1 MNSLELEASELSQL
15 KLSWSQLQ
23 ANNKYQKDEFVSR
36 VYSNLIAANPN
47 LKTVFAEEDT
57 IREHSM
63 LFDDIL
69 RFVLSYVDDNEMLN
83 EFMYQFIQENELF
96 ANVAVEYLEPMGGAL
111 IQTFKQWLGNGKFD
125 SEIEIIWIKVYVFI
139 ANSILSVDD
148 LASEVSSTFSN
159 KELSN
164 SEEEDVAPL
173 NIFKPEPVAEPVAE
187 QVEVAQPKQS
197 ILDRSNTIQFHL
209 NSNEKYRGFRRSVQ
223 STPAAEA
230 ISVKIPT
237 TNTFQKILT
246 SSNISPTL
254 ASILAAAN
262 SPIVSQPAAPFDPR
276 IAKRGSRNS
285 SLSSSSSFNGDSP
298 VRSLRRSAAP
308 SIDLSELEEPKIT
321 PRSSRRNSVYTM
333 SSSIEVIEEPKIEV
347 PIIEQPSLLKKL
359 QLRQPQVI
367 QDSSDEEDEEEAQ
380 VETSKFDPRR
390 RSHKRAN
397 SVCISPEFSE
407 IGEQEDGNHLS
418 RGKTSTFVEGF
429 EEEEEV
435 KPLPAVPVVPAGRFD
450 YNSFG
455 LKGLDPIVEQ
465 DFDDTTSSKYESEDD
480 SNSSHYAADA
490 SVTDRS
496 STDDNSSSASTL
508 SLHHSDDRSFS
519 SGNESNSPIIG
530 KLINGH
536 TMRQPSQSSD
546 ISYMQPLDRRA
557 SVDRISSISKNYN
570 HSASSLLLS
579 PKVSE
584 GPQLRASMGF
594 MRSSFVLKQEMEVLG
609 FNLPENVFEKPP
621 TLPVA
626 KSSIDLTSSA
636 YHKQK
641 TASSFSVNSAVDS
654 VSIDNNC
661 FDLINAFVPESSSS
675 DTLSQALVRAQTKR
689 KILGS
694 HIRSTSNMSTNHVNA
709 SLKYREKEV
718 ETSSKRGLRQR
729 LSSMFSSKRS
739 SASSASSG
747 IMSRKSS
754 MSSFQRDGN
763 ASVSD
768 LISINSVSSQNTS
781 CSGFSFMNRSQTTR
795 NSVSGRRGPTKKG
808 GKYQVV
814 AVPYDVFSKA

>member
-47 LKTVFAEEDT
+47 LKTVFAEEAT

-63 LFDDIL
+63 LFDDVL
-69 RFVLSYVDDNEMLN
+69 KFVLSYVDDNEMLN
-83 EFMYQFIQENELF
+83 EFMYQFLQENQLF
-96 ANVAVEYLEPMGGAL
+96 ANVAAEYLEPMGSAL

-125 SEIEIIWIKVYVFI
+125 SEIESIWIKVYVFI
-139 ANSILSVDD
+139 ANSILSVED
-148 LASEVSSTFSN
+148 LVSEVSSTFSN
-159 KELSN
+159 KDQSN

-173 NIFKPEPVAEPVAE
+173 NIFKPEPVAESVAE

-223 STPAAEA
+223 STPVVEP

-254 ASILAAAN
+254 SSILAAGN
-262 SPIVSQPAAPFDPR
+262 SAIVSQPAAPFDPR

-285 SLSSSSSFNGDSP
+285 TSSSSSSSSINDDSP

-333 SSSIEVIEEPKIEV
+333 MSSIEVIEEPKIE
-347 PIIEQPSLLKKL
+347 QPSLLKKL
-359 QLRQPQVI
+359 QHRQPQVI
-367 QDSSDEEDEEEAQ
+367 QDSSDEEEEQ
-380 VETSKFDPRR
+380 VEVTKFDPRR
-390 RSHKRAN
+390 RSHKRSN
-397 SVCISPEFSE
+397 SVCLSPESFE
-407 IGEQEDGNHLS
+407 VDEQEARASN
-418 RGKTSTFVEGF
+418 TSTFVEGF
-429 EEEEEV
+429 GEEEEEEV
-435 KPLPAVPVVPAGRFD
+435 KQLPTVPVVPVGRFD

-626 KSSIDLTSSA
+626 RSAVDLTSNSYYKENA
-636 YHKQK
+636 
-641 TASSFSVNSAVDS
+641 ASTFSVNSAVE
-654 VSIDNNC
+654 SISSDTNC
-661 FDLINAFVPESSSS
+661 FDMVNAFVPEGSSTE
-675 DTLSQALVRAQTKR
+675 TLNQKLVRAQTKR
-689 KILGS
+689 LVLGS
-694 HIRSTSNMSTNHVNA
+694 HIRSTSNMSTNNVNA
-709 SLKYREKEV
+709 SLKYREI

-729 LSSMFSSKRS
+729 LSSMFSSKRAPA
-739 SASSASSG
+739 SASSPSSG
-747 IMSRKSS
+747 MMSRKSS
-754 MSSFQRDGN
+754 MSTFQRDGN

-768 LISINSVSSQNTS
+768 MASINSASSQNTS
-781 CSGFSFMNRSQTTR
+781 CSGFSFMNRSQMTR
-795 NSVSGRRGPTKKG
+795 SSVSGRRAPAKKG

-814 AVPYDVFSKA
+814 AVPYDVFAKS